1 MPFIGFFIIIVVYLL
16 YTSYAYSESFTVNSI
31 VQPNSKERNVILL
44 GDSILKNNHYVKPV
58 NSIEYILRQQTNN
71 QVHCLATDGASIE
84 DVYTQIDEVPT
95 TLNNKQTIIFLSI
108 GGNDNLKYMNKHKNA
123 ETDILF
129 QQYERLLSDLQIK
142 FDKCKIVLLN
152 LYTPPNINKLIKND
166 TITDVIKA
174 WNNKLDGYL
183 NNNNL
188 NIHNVELIDINS
200 LLYEKSDFVSD
211 YEPSEVG
218 GHKIVTAILNKL

>member
-1 MPFIGFFIIIVVYLL
+1 MIYIICFLIIIVIYLL
-16 YTSYAYSESFTVNSI
+16 YKSYIFTEPFATTNNSNEI
-31 VQPNSKERNVILL
+31 SIILL

-58 NSIEYILRQQTNN
+58 NSIEYILRQNTNI
-71 QVHCLATDGASIE
+71 QVHCLATDGAFIA
-84 DVYTQIDEVPT
+84 DVYKQIDEVPT
-95 TLNNKQTIIFLSI
+95 MLNNKQTIIFLSI
-108 GGNDNLKYMNKHKNA
+108 GGNDNLKHMNKNKNA
-123 ETDILF
+123 DTDILF
-129 QQYERLLSDLQIK
+129 QQYEKLLSDLQIK

-188 NIHNVELIDINS
+188 NIHNVELIDVNS
-200 LLYEKSDFVSD
+200 LLYEKADFVSD

-218 GHKIVTAILNKL
+218 GHKIATAILNKL